1 MPPLPPIAGEA
12 GAERARALGLGGAAA
27 PHPPPPPQPRDSSA
41 ESLRNVATPTPHRA
55 GEMRTAS
62 PASSASA
69 AAAAASSREVAGEVY
84 GDPASSREVARE
96 ISPFS
101 PSRAAQAAAP

>member
-1 MPPLPPIAGEA
+1 M
-12 GAERARALGLGGAAA
+12 RT
-27 PHPPPPPQPRDSSA
+27 SSA
-41 ESLRNVATPTPHRA
+41 ESLRNFSTPTPHRP

-62 PASSASA
+62 PASPASA
-69 AAAAASSREVAGEVY
+69 AAATSREVAGEVY

-101 PSRAAQAAAP
+101 PSRAAQAASPWP